1 MHDLG
6 DLVVGN
12 VLPTPH
18 GVLEEEEEEGL
29 DVAQCVER
37 SVSRPQSVV
46 MMRRRPHRHHR
57 CTQRCRRGAASG
69 QACV

>member
-37 SVSRPQSVV
+37 SVSRPQS
-46 MMRRRPHRHHR
+46 
-57 CTQRCRRGAASG
+57 S
-69 QACV
+69 